1 MKNKIF
7 RYFLWILF
15 TFSLIFVGYTVYS
28 NYIVPSPSKTGEKI
42 PQNQIKKQEYKS
54 FDKYDFINL
63 ESYNLTQYK
72 VDNGDLVFDYQGPKN
87 LTFSL
92 VDVYSNNEILKIK
105 AKNNTIKIKGSNFS
119 KLNSRYDLL
128 TKENGVIK
136 KLNLGEFETKI
147 DQNFAIINNK
157 GLELSYNRVFVDYDK
172 EFKIFFEDLNYYRQ
186 SINLKPLSLDEKIS
200 QLSKTRTNDEVQ
212 NKEYNFHY
220 TKTTGYSNV
229 ALINA
234 NILTSS
240 CGKNLDLELN
250 KLCDVKYKN
259 KDFNINPH
267 NNDFE
272 QITRGLM
279 FAHENLEALKD
290 SPIHNR
296 DLISENKTHI
306 GGNFSGTKNSL
317 LLKKENV
324 IIYGPKEDHTD
335 TQGQSAYINND
346 FNSGIK
352 NPKDQEQDKIKFI
365 NVAFSIFLI

>member
-1 MKNKIF
+1 MKNKLF
-7 RYFLWILF
+7 KFFLWILF
-15 TFSLIFVGYTVYS
+15 TCSLIFVGYSVYTNYLFPS
-28 NYIVPSPSKTGEKI
+28 NQKTGEKI
-42 PQNQIKKQEYKS
+42 PQNLIKKQEYKN

-63 ESYNLTQYK
+63 EAYNLTQYK
-72 VDNGDLVFDYQGPKN
+72 VDNNQLIFNYQGPKS

-92 VDVYSNNEILKIK
+92 VDVYSNKEVLKIK
-105 AKNNTIKIKGSNFS
+105 AKNNTIKINGSDFS

-128 TKENGVIK
+128 TKQNGVLK
-136 KLNLGEFETKI
+136 KLNLGGFETKI
-147 DQNFAIINNK
+147 DQKFAIINNQ

-172 EFKIFFEDLNYYRQ
+172 EFKIFFNDLNYYRQ
-186 SINLKPLSLDEKIS
+186 SINLKPLSLDENIS
-200 QLSKTRTNDEVQ
+200 QLSKIRTEDEVK

-240 CGKNLDLELN
+240 CGKKLDLEIN
-250 KLCDVKYKN
+250 KACDVKYKN
-259 KDFNINPH
+259 KDFNINSH

-272 QITRGLM
+272 QITRGLL
-279 FAHENLEALKD
+279 FAHENIEALKD

-306 GGNFSGTKNSL
+306 GGCFSGTQNAQQ
-317 LLKKENV
+317 LKKS
-324 IIYGPKEDHTD
+324 IITIYGPKEDHTD
-335 TQGQSAYINND
+335 VQGQGAYINND

-352 NPKDQEQDKIKFI
+352 RPSEQEQDKIKFL